1 MKQRMTATIAALFW
15 MSQGLALGGE
25 PRQLQM
31 KWSELDSIIAGR
43 KVALVLP
50 SGTHIRGKVLK
61 VEPEG
66 LRLNIA
72 KTSDRKAQPKGEHL
86 IPRQSVSVLRY
97 TEYRKIGRL
106 IGTLALP
113 AAVAAGALAATPS
126 YLEGGAIA
134 VAAGAGTGCVVGA
147 VIGGYYI
154 GKRVDKKV
162 TEIRVARGE

>member
-1 MKQRMTATIAALFW
+1 MTQQMTATIAALLW
-15 MSQGLALGGE
+15 ISQGVARGGE
-25 PRQLQM
+25 PGQLQM
-31 KWSELDSIIAGR
+31 KWSELDSVIAGR

-50 SGTHIRGKVLK
+50 SGTHIQGKVLR

-106 IGTLALP
+106 VGTLGLP
-113 AAVAAGALAATPS
+113 AAVAVGALAATPS

-134 VAAGAGTGCVVGA
+134 AAAAARTGCVVGA
-147 VIGGYYI
+147 AIGGYYI
-154 GKRVDKKV
+154 GKRVDKNI
-162 TEIRVARGE
+162 TEIRVAREE